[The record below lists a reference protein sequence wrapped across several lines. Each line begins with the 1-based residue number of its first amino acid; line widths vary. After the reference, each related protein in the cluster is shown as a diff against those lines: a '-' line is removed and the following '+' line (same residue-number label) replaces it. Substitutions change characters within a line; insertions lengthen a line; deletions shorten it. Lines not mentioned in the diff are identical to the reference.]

1 MMTTAVMRPT
11 QNQLRLILGMLLLLL
26 VMLLPACNT
35 LPTRP
40 NAPLSYSL
48 EATQLHS
55 LDPRQQRDDMVY
67 PLIDPLEAFAT
78 RIQLIR
84 RAQHSIDLAY
94 YIWDN
99 DTTGRLILH
108 ELRQAA
114 QRGVRIRLLLDDQN
128 TVGLDPLW
136 LAVARQPNLEVRL
149 FNPFGYRQ
157 QRMLNHLL
165 DFSRTQR
172 RLHGKTL
179 IVDGQ
184 VMIVGGRNMAD
195 SYYRVSP
202 EYFFADLDVMLAGS
216 ALHPMGQT
224 FDRFWNHRLAYPVI
238 GLLTDDAAA
247 EQSILQQIDQA
258 AAAPDA
264 KVYLD
269 AIDTQHPLDRW
280 LTTKQA
286 DPTLLNSQSLPTRS
300 VFVGDIPAKV
310 VQALPFEQTIGA
322 QILALSQTPLRS
334 LDIISPYLVPTDI
347 GMDELVKLAKDG
359 VRIRILTNGLA
370 ATDVALMHDFY
381 ARRRQQLLAAGVQL
395 YEFKPDAHADPIRKW
410 RNRETKPNA
419 RSGLHAKAISWDGR
433 MTYVGSMNLDPRS
446 VLINAEWG
454 VMVESREAADLVDQ
468 VFSGNI
474 LRIAYQVSLDP
485 NGDLIWLE
493 KNPTNH
499 MIKHHSEPAS
509 RGKRALSWLA
519 GWLPIEGLM

>member
-1 MMTTAVMRPT
+1 MTTAVTRPSKI
-11 QNQLRLILGMLLLLL
+11 QLRLILGILLLLL
-26 VMLLPACNT
+26 IALLPACNT
-35 LPTRP
+35 LPMRP
-40 NAPLSYSL
+40 DAPLSYSL
-48 EATQLHS
+48 EADTLRS

-78 RIQLIR
+78 RVQLIR

-108 ELRQAA
+108 ELQQAA

-179 IVDGQ
+179 IIDGQ

-195 SYYRVSP
+195 AYYRVSP

-216 ALHPMGQT
+216 ALRPMGQS

-238 GLLTDDAAA
+238 GLLTADTAA
-247 EQSILQQIDQA
+247 EQRILRQIEQA
-258 AAAPDA
+258 AIAPDA

-280 LTTKQA
+280 LSTSQI
-286 DPTLLNSQSLPTRS
+286 DPTLLNSQSLPTRTT
-300 VFVGDIPAKV
+300 FVTDVPAKV
-310 VQALPFEQTIGA
+310 SQSLPFAQSIGA
-322 QILALSQTPLRS
+322 QILNTSKTPQHA
-334 LDIISPYLVPTDI
+334 LDIISPYLVPTEI
-347 GMDELVKLAKDG
+347 GSAALVKLAEDG

-410 RNRETKPNA
+410 RSRETQPNA

-474 LRIAYQVSLDP
+474 LRIAYQVKLDQ

-493 KNPTNH
+493 KTPTGE
-499 MIKHHSEPAS
+499 MIEHQKEPAS
-509 RGKRALSWLA
+509 RSKRTLSWFA
-519 GWLPIEGLM
+519 GWLPIEDLM